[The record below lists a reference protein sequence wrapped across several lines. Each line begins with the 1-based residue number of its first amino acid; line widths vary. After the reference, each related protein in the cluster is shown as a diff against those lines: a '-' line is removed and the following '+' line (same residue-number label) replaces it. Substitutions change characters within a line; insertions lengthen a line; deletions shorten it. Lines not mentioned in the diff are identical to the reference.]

1 MQLLRSLVRAIFESQ
16 QNQIRVLQSLGTL
29 HSRSLSQRLQTIQIL
44 WEAEYSVF
52 SQWGE
57 DGILDFLVSTLEI
70 ERPNYIDFG
79 AGDVRFSNGRWL
91 LESRGGAGVFVD
103 ARKDLKSTLYASGL
117 PVSTDS
123 RAIETYLTLDNA
135 SDVFKEAASSFKG
148 DVDVF
153 SLDVDGQDYWILKS
167 LEDLNA
173 KIVLVEYQSYLG
185 HELAITVPPS
195 LNFDR
200 TKSHFSWIYYGASLL
215 AFCDLLELKG
225 CRLVGTNHQRGN
237 AFFVRKD
244 LYESSSLNELL
255 LPTLQDLCSSQ
266 GGESRSKSGAFMGL
280 QGGRRA
286 VLVEEMPWHNCR
298 SGKTATLANHMLEID
313 DRRSQI

>member
-1 MQLLRSLVRAIFESQ
+1 
-16 QNQIRVLQSLGTL
+16 
-29 HSRSLSQRLQTIQIL
+29 
-44 WEAEYSVF
+44 
-52 SQWGE
+52 
-57 DGILDFLVSTLEI
+57 
-70 ERPNYIDFG
+70 
-79 AGDVRFSNGRWL
+79 
-91 LESRGGAGVFVD
+91 
-103 ARKDLKSTLYASGL
+103 
-117 PVSTDS
+117 
-123 RAIETYLTLDNA
+123 LDNA